1 MSISKQVIDA
11 GLTQFYPV
19 IVLSDEFHNVILDRN
34 DYSDLVLNEGMT
46 DAEIMEFAGVL

>member
-19 IVLSDEFHNVILDRN
+19 VVLSDEYNNVIMDRA

-46 DAEIMEFAGVL
+46 DEEIMNFAGVI

>member
-1 MSISKQVIDA
+1 MKPNKQIIDA

-19 IVLSDEFHNVILDRN
+19 VVLSDEFHNVIMDRT

-46 DAEIMEFAGVL
+46 DEEIMEFAGAI

>member
-19 IVLSDEFHNVILDRN
+19 IVLSDESHNVIMDRA

-46 DAEIMEFAGVL
+46 DQEIMNFAGVL

>member
-19 IVLSDEFHNVILDRN
+19 IVLSDEFHNVILDRA

-46 DAEIMEFAGVL
+46 DQEIMEFAGAI

>member
-19 IVLSDEFHNVILDRN
+19 IVLSDEFHNITMDRN

-46 DAEIMEFAGVL
+46 DQEIMNFAGVL

>member
-11 GLTQFYPV
+11 GLTHFYPV
-19 IVLSDEFHNVILDRN
+19 IVLSDEFHNVILDRA

-46 DAEIMEFAGVL
+46 DHEIMEFAGVI